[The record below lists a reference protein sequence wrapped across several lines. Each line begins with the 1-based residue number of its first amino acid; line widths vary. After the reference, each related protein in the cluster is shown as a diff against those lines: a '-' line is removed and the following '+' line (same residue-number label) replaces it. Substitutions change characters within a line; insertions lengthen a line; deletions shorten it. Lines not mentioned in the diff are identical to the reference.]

1 MKARFQGLIGGGIV
15 EKVIKY
21 KCSDCGEL
29 FDSEERCLE
38 HEDRHERIN
47 KANGMLNDGHTL
59 QEIQDACDI
68 WYSIPEHLKNV
79 NKDNCFVIS
88 WWQCCDK
95 PAYRIDYIYMDGT
108 VRVWGC
114 GSWDGYYGNPV
125 SLNSSDLKNP
135 HSKDELFVDKRYTE
149 RCF

>member
-1 MKARFQGLIGGGIV
+1 M

-47 KANGMLNDGHTL
+47 KANEMLNDGHTL

-95 PAYRIDYIYMDGT
+95 PAYRIDYIYMDGK

-114 GSWDGYYGNPV
+114 GSWDGYYGNSV
-125 SLNSSDLKNP
+125 SLSSSDLKNP
-135 HSKDELFVDKRYTE
+135 HSKNELFVDKRYTE
-149 RCF
+149 RGGF

>member
-1 MKARFQGLIGGGIV
+1 V

-38 HEDRHERIN
+38 HEDRHGRIN
-47 KANGMLNDGHTL
+47 KANEMLNDGHTL

-79 NKDNCFVIS
+79 NKYNCFVIS

-95 PAYRIDYIYMDGT
+95 PAYCIDYIYMDGT

-114 GSWDGYYGNPV
+114 GSWNGYYGNPV

-149 RCF
+149 RHFKKSS

>member
-1 MKARFQGLIGGGIV
+1 
-15 EKVIKY
+15 
-21 KCSDCGEL
+21 
-29 FDSEERCLE
+29 
-38 HEDRHERIN
+38 
-47 KANGMLNDGHTL
+47 
-59 QEIQDACDI
+59 
-68 WYSIPEHLKNV
+68 
-79 NKDNCFVIS
+79 
-88 WWQCCDK
+88 
-95 PAYRIDYIYMDGT
+95 MDGT

>member
-1 MKARFQGLIGGGIV
+1 M

-29 FDSEERCLE
+29 FDSEKRCLE

-47 KANGMLNDGHTL
+47 KANEMLNDGHTL
-59 QEIQDACDI
+59 QEIQDACNI
-68 WYSIPEHLKNV
+68 WYIVPEHLKNV
-79 NKDNCFVIS
+79 NKDNCFAIS

-114 GSWDGYYGNPV
+114 GSWNGYYGNPV
-125 SLNSSDLKNP
+125 YLNSRDLKNP

-149 RCF
+149 RQF

>member
-1 MKARFQGLIGGGIV
+1 M

-59 QEIQDACDI
+59 QEIQDACNI

-88 WWQCCDK
+88 YWQCCDK

>member
-1 MKARFQGLIGGGIV
+1 MIMLTLGIGEGYAEVWGHGCRCLSHTKRSIESTISIGEWGVIV

-59 QEIQDACDI
+59 QEIQKI
-68 WYSIPEHLKNV
+68 I
-79 NKDNCFVIS
+79 
-88 WWQCCDK
+88 
-95 PAYRIDYIYMDGT
+95 
-108 VRVWGC
+108 
-114 GSWDGYYGNPV
+114 
-125 SLNSSDLKNP
+125 NSSEK
-135 HSKDELFVDKRYTE
+135 SK
-149 RCF
+149 

>member
-1 MKARFQGLIGGGIV
+1 M

-29 FDSEERCLE
+29 FDSEEGCLE

-47 KANGMLNDGHTL
+47 KANEMLNDGHTL

-95 PAYRIDYIYMDGT
+95 PAYRIDYIYMDGN

-125 SLNSSDLKNP
+125 SLNSNDLKNP

-149 RCF
+149 RRF

>member
-1 MKARFQGLIGGGIV
+1 MGDIV
-15 EKVIKY
+15 EKVIRY

-29 FDSEERCLE
+29 FKSEEKCLE

-47 KANGMLNDGHTL
+47 KANEMLDSGHTL
-59 QEIQDACDI
+59 QEIQDACNI
-68 WYSIPEHLKNV
+68 WYTVPEHLKNV
-79 NKDNCFVIS
+79 NKDNCFTIS

-114 GSWDGYYGNPV
+114 GSWNGYYGNPV

-149 RCF
+149 RHF